1 MKSRKDSERRLCVT
15 GVAGEPSRYNPET
28 LISSANCQYVKDVT
42 KNFQKERKEWI
53 ASWSKKKKSEF

>member
-1 MKSRKDSERRLCVT
+1 VT